1 MSTSANQNITANH
14 LVFTDNDFS
23 YNLKEN
29 EVNILFVNV
38 FNTFEKFGFVWKYVW
53 SPVCGFFVSLKLKLN
68 TISEIDWMA
77 VVTSHLAASLAWQ
90 NIFSERFMDI
100 YVPA

>member
-23 YNLKEN
+23 YNLNEN
-29 EVNILFVNV
+29 EISTSCVSV
-38 FNTFEKFGFVWKYVW
+38 FNAFWQIGIVWKYVW

-68 TISEIDWMA
+68 IISEVDWMA
-77 VVTSHLAASLAWQ
+77 VVTSLLVASLAWQ
-90 NIFSERFMDI
+90 NIFSERLMDI
-100 YVPA
+100 CVTA

>member
-38 FNTFEKFGFVWKYVW
+38 FNTFEKFGFV
-53 SPVCGFFVSLKLKLN
+53 
-68 TISEIDWMA
+68 
-77 VVTSHLAASLAWQ
+77 
-90 NIFSERFMDI
+90 
-100 YVPA
+100 